1 MDSELNIKS
10 PLNQFFSGARIDFN
24 IRKLNYLPRWIILSI
39 DILLVF
45 FSGGLSCILLKEVG
59 VDFVPNKYFE
69 ILVFIY
75 FAVTIFFFWQF
86 RTYSGIIRH
95 STFIDEIKLLV
106 AQSST
111 FIIMFFLNTGFEIW
125 RGEKLFLNAQLF
137 ICVLL
142 TFCSLMLYRIVV
154 KLVFKH
160 YLIEKAKHKL
170 IPVFIYGADSNA
182 VAVANALNS
191 ESPRRFRLLGF
202 VDKYNENKCK
212 RVMSLPVFDNLRAVP
227 ALMRSRGG
235 EILIIAD
242 NDLNGEAMSIIR
254 EDCLQY
260 NFKVYSVPSILNWEN
275 QDEIFKKVRNFQI
288 MDLLGGNSIAIDTN
302 SISGQLKGKTVLI
315 TGAAGSIGHE
325 LVWQVLAFAPE
336 KIIMVDQAETP
347 LHNLILEVEKAVT
360 RTQIQGVIAD
370 IRNHKR
376 METVFQLYKPDVVYH
391 AAAYN
396 HVPLMEENPAQAV
409 LTNVLGTRNVADLAL
424 RHQVELFVMIS
435 TDHAVNPINVME
447 ASKRIA
453 EKYIQSLFY
462 ESKNERK
469 KRTKFITTRFGKMLS
484 TKGFI
489 ISLFSKQI
497 ANGGPV
503 KITDPEIIRYLMSI
517 PEACQLILEAGAMGN
532 GGEIFVFDMGKPV
545 KIIDLARKMIKL
557 AGFIPDEEI
566 KIEIVNSRPGEKLY
580 EELFQETSKTLPTRH
595 NKIMIAQDIGI
606 GVGNLRVD
614 IEELINIANSFD
626 NELILSKM
634 EEIVPEFKRKH
645 FSFEI
650 LDYSRITRLHKKRVR
665 IY

>member
-1 MDSELNIKS
+1 MNSELNIKS
-10 PLNQFFSGARIDFN
+10 PLNHFFSGAGIDFN
-24 IRKLNYLPRWIILSI
+24 IKNLKYLPRWIIFSI
-39 DILLVF
+39 DVLLVF
-45 FSGGLSCILLKEVG
+45 LSGVLGCLLLKEIG
-59 VDFVPNKYFE
+59 VDFVPNKYFKV
-69 ILVFIY
+69 IVFIY

-106 AQSST
+106 AQTST
-111 FIIMFFLNTGFEIW
+111 FVIMLLLNAGFEIW
-125 RGEKLFLNAQLF
+125 QGQKLFLNAQLF

-142 TFCSLMLYRIVV
+142 TFCSLMLYRIAV

-160 YLIEKAKHKL
+160 YLIEKEKHKL
-170 IPVFIYGADSNA
+170 LPVFIYGADSNA

-212 RVMSLPVFDNLRAVP
+212 RVLSLPVFENLRAVP

-242 NDLNGEAMSIIR
+242 NNLNEEAMSLIR

-288 MDLLGGNSIAIDTN
+288 MDLLGGNSIAIDAN
-302 SISGQLKGKTVLI
+302 AIASQLKGKTILI
-315 TGAAGSIGHE
+315 TGAAGSIGCE

-360 RTQIQGVIAD
+360 RTKIHGIIAD
-370 IRNHKR
+370 IRNYKR
-376 METVFQLYKPDVVYH
+376 METVFQLYQPNVVYH

-409 LTNVLGTRNVADLAL
+409 FTNVMGTRNVADLAL
-424 RHQVELFVMIS
+424 RHQVDLFVMIS
-435 TDHAVNPINVME
+435 TDNAVHPINVME

-462 ESKNERK
+462 ESQSGGK
-469 KRTKFITTRFGKMLS
+469 KGSKFITTRFGKMLS
-484 TKGFI
+484 TKGSI
-489 ISLFSKQI
+489 VSLFSKQI

-503 KITDPEIIRYLMSI
+503 KITDPGIIRYLTSI
-517 PEACQLILEAGAMGN
+517 PEACQLILEASAMGN

-557 AGFIPDEEI
+557 AGFVPDEEI
-566 KIEIVNSRPGEKLY
+566 KIEVVDSGPGEKLY
-580 EELFQETSKTLPTRH
+580 EQLFNDVSKTLPTRH
-595 NKIMIAQDIGI
+595 NKIMMAQDIEERFETLHTD
-606 GVGNLRVD
+606 V
-614 IEELINIANSFD
+614 EELIDIANSFD
-626 NELILSKM
+626 NELIVSKM
-634 EEIVPEFKRKH
+634 EEIVPEFRRVNVR
-645 FSFEI
+645 FEI
-650 LDYSRITRLHKKRVR
+650 LDISRITRLHKKRVR

>member
-45 FSGGLSCILLKEVG
+45 FSGILSCLLLKEVG

-69 ILVFIY
+69 TLVFIY

-111 FIIMFFLNTGFEIW
+111 FVIMFLLNTGFEIW

-212 RVMSLPVFDNLRAVP
+212 KVMSLPVFDNLRAVP

-242 NDLNGEAMSIIR
+242 NDLNSEAMSIIR

-288 MDLLGGNSIAIDTN
+288 MDLLEGNSIAIDTN

-376 METVFQLYKPDVVYH
+376 METVFHLYRPDVVYH

-462 ESKNERK
+462 QSQSEGK
-469 KRTKFITTRFGKMLS
+469 KGSKFITTRFGKMLS

-566 KIEIVNSRPGEKLY
+566 KIEIVDSRPGEKLY

-595 NKIMIAQDIGI
+595 NKIMMAQDIGV
-606 GVGNLRVD
+606 GVETLRVD

-634 EEIVPEFKRKH
+634 EEIVPEFKRKN